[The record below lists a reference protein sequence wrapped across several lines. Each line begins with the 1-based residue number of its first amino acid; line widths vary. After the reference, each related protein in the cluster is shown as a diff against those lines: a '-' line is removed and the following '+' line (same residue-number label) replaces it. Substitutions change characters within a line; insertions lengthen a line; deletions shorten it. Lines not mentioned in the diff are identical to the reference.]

1 MINII
6 KEMNFIKIS
15 IVIFLALAASRFM
28 PHAPNFTS
36 LIALSFY
43 VPLIFGIKFLPILLL
58 SFVITDLFIGYH
70 SVALFTWGSVI
81 FIGLIS
87 KYFSNSILKRLL
99 GALGGVFIFYFITN
113 FGVWSLGSYGYTF
126 SGLINCYILAI
137 PFLGNSIIS
146 TFLFSG
152 LIEIFINKKIILK
165 KLITN

>member
-28 PHAPNFTS
+28 PHPPNFTS